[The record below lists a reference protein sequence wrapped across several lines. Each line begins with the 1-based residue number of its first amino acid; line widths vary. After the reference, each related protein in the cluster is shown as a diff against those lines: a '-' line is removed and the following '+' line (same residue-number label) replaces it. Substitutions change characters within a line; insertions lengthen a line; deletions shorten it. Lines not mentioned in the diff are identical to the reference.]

1 MRAGMAGPGAGSAAL
16 RHPATARESAG
27 CLPNADPRA
36 LRSALGRFATGVTV
50 VATQCGGELV
60 QSMTVNSFT
69 SLSLDPALILWTL
82 RTGSARY
89 ASFAHCELFSVN
101 VLAASQVD
109 IARRHAQ
116 PSPGIAAAHW
126 DGFRSGCPVVDGAS
140 VQFICRSRN
149 VVPEGDHA
157 ILIGEVLDYADFERK
172 PLLFV
177 AGGFFSGAALE
188 RL

>member
-1 MRAGMAGPGAGSAAL
+1 MRAGMAGPGVGSAAL
-16 RHPATARESAG
+16 RHPATAREAG

-101 VLAASQVD
+101 VLADSQVD